1 MPRTLAPLKRAKALT
16 LTDTIFA
23 TSSGRPPAAIAVI
36 RISGPRAFA
45 AAAQLAGVL
54 PEPRRASLRGLRE
67 GDILLDRALVLTFPG
82 PATATGED
90 LVELH
95 CHGGRAVIAAV
106 EAALARVDGLRSA
119 VAGEFTRRAL
129 TNGRVDLAEAE
140 GLADLLEAET
150 EGQRRAALD
159 ATEGRVSQAIGSWMD
174 RVAMLSARIEAMLD
188 FADEDDVA
196 ADAAAFSAVRAEACA
211 LADDIAAVIDAP
223 PVERLKD
230 GLRVVIAGPP
240 NSGKSTLLNLLGD
253 REAAIVSPISGTT
266 RDRIDV
272 PVTRRGIA
280 YVLTDTAGLIASD
293 DPIEAIG
300 VARAEDAIRSANMLL
315 WLGDAPPPR
324 DDAIWM
330 HARADMAGRK
340 TMPAGPA
347 FAIAQT
353 DAGSAERVW
362 DALHARAATML
373 PRDGSLALKR
383 EQRLRC
389 AEAVAAL
396 RDPTTDPLILGEA
409 LRQARIALAAILGLD
424 ATGEML
430 DALFV
435 RFCIG
440 K

>member
-1 MPRTLAPLKRAKALT
+1 M
-16 LTDTIFA
+16 DTIFA

-36 RISGPRAFA
+36 RISGPHAFA
-45 AAAQLAGVL
+45 AATQLIGGL
-54 PEPRRASLRGLRE
+54 PEPRRASLRALRD
-67 GDILLDRALVLTFPG
+67 GDGILDRALVLTFPG

-106 EAALARVDGLRSA
+106 EAALARIAGLRPA
-119 VAGEFTRRAL
+119 AAGEFTRRAL
-129 TNGRVDLAEAE
+129 GNGRIDLAEAE

-150 EGQRRAALD
+150 EAQRRVALS
-159 ATEGRVSQAIGSWMD
+159 ATEGRVSGAIRSWMD
-174 RVAMLSARIEAMLD
+174 RVAMLSARVEAMLD

-196 ADAAAFSAVRAEACA
+196 SDAAAFEAVRDGAVA
-211 LADDIAAVIDAP
+211 LAADIAAVIDAP
-223 PVERLKD
+223 PVERLRD
-230 GLRVVIAGPP
+230 GIRVVIGGPP

-253 REAAIVSPISGTT
+253 RDAAIVSAISGTT

-272 PVTRRGIA
+272 SVTRRGVA
-280 YVLTDTAGLIASD
+280 YVLTDTAGLTATA

-300 VARAEDAIRSANMLL
+300 VARAEDAIRDADILL
-315 WLGDAPPPR
+315 WLGDAIPPR
-324 DDAIWM
+324 ADAIWI
-330 HARADMAGRK
+330 HARADVAGRERS
-340 TMPAGPA
+340 PDGRA
-347 FAIAQT
+347 FAIAQS
-353 DAGSAERVW
+353 DGGSGERVW
-362 DALHARAATML
+362 TALHDRAAAML
-373 PRDGSLALKR
+373 PREDAIALKR
-383 EQRLRC
+383 DQRRRC
-389 AEAVAAL
+389 AMAVAAL
-396 RDPTTDPLILGEA
+396 RDPIGDALILGEN

>member
-1 MPRTLAPLKRAKALT
+1 M
-16 LTDTIFA
+16 DTIFA

-45 AAAQLAGVL
+45 AAELLAGGL
-54 PEPRRASLRGLRE
+54 PEPRRASLRALRE
-67 GDILLDRALVLTFPG
+67 GEGVLDRALVLTFPG

-90 LVELH
+90 LVEFH

-106 EAALARVDGLRSA
+106 EDALGRIAGLRPA

-129 TNGRVDLAEAE
+129 GNGRIDLAEAE

-150 EGQRRAALD
+150 EAQRQAALS
-159 ATEGRVSQAIGSWMD
+159 ATEGRISQAIRSWMD
-174 RVAMLSARIEAMLD
+174 RVAMLSARVEAMLD
-188 FADEDDVA
+188 FADEDDVDS
-196 ADAAAFSAVRAEACA
+196 DAAAFAAVRADATT
-211 LADDIAAVIDAP
+211 LAADIAAVIDAP

-230 GLRVVIAGPP
+230 GLRVVIGGPP

-253 REAAIVSPISGTT
+253 RDAAIVSAISGTT

-280 YVLTDTAGLIASD
+280 YVLTDTAGLTATD

-300 VARAEDAIRSANMLL
+300 VARAEDAFRSADIPL
-315 WLGDAPPPR
+315 WLGDGAPPR
-324 DDAIWM
+324 ADAIWV
-330 HARADMAGRK
+330 HARADLPERERLPAGR
-340 TMPAGPA
+340 A
-347 FAIAQT
+347 FAIAQ
-353 DAGSAERVW
+353 DDNGSGERVW
-362 DALHARAATML
+362 TALHDRAATML
-373 PRDGSLALKR
+373 PRGDAIALKR
-383 EQRLRC
+383 DQRIRC
-389 AEAVAAL
+389 ATAEAAL
-396 RDPTTDPLILGEA
+396 RDQTTDALILGEN
-409 LRQARIALAAILGLD
+409 LRQARMSLAAILGLD
-424 ATGEML
+424 ATSEML

>member
-1 MPRTLAPLKRAKALT
+1 M
-16 LTDTIFA
+16 DTIFA

-36 RISGPRAFA
+36 RISGPHAFA
-45 AAAQLAGVL
+45 AAAQLIGGL
-54 PEPRRASLRGLRE
+54 PEPRRASLRALRD
-67 GDILLDRALVLTFPG
+67 GDGILDRALVLTFPG

-106 EAALARVDGLRSA
+106 EAALARIAGLRPA
-119 VAGEFTRRAL
+119 AAGEFTRRAL
-129 TNGRVDLAEAE
+129 GNGRIDLAEAE

-150 EGQRRAALD
+150 EAQRRVALS
-159 ATEGRVSQAIGSWMD
+159 ATEGRVSGAIRSWMD
-174 RVAMLSARIEAMLD
+174 RVAMLSARVEAMLD

-196 ADAAAFSAVRAEACA
+196 SDAAAFEAVRDGAVA
-211 LADDIAAVIDAP
+211 LAAEIAAVIDAP
-223 PVERLKD
+223 PVERLRD
-230 GLRVVIAGPP
+230 GIRVVIGGPP

-253 REAAIVSPISGTT
+253 RDAAIVSAISGTT

-272 PVTRRGIA
+272 SVTRRGVA
-280 YVLTDTAGLIASD
+280 YVLTDTAGLTATA

-300 VARAEDAIRSANMLL
+300 VARAEDAIRDADILL
-315 WLGDAPPPR
+315 WLGDAIPPR
-324 DDAIWM
+324 ADAIWI
-330 HARADMAGRK
+330 HARADVAGRERS
-340 TMPAGPA
+340 PEGRA
-347 FAIAQT
+347 FAIAQS
-353 DAGSAERVW
+353 DGGSGERVW
-362 DALHARAATML
+362 TALHDRAAAML
-373 PRDGSLALKR
+373 PREDAIALKR
-383 EQRLRC
+383 DQRRRC

-396 RDPTTDPLILGEA
+396 RDPTGDALVLGEN

>member
-1 MPRTLAPLKRAKALT
+1 M
-16 LTDTIFA
+16 DTIFA

-36 RISGPRAFA
+36 RISGPHAFA
-45 AAAQLAGVL
+45 AAAQLIGGL
-54 PEPRRASLRGLRE
+54 PEPRRASLRALRD
-67 GDILLDRALVLTFPG
+67 GDGILDRALVLTFPG

-106 EAALARVDGLRSA
+106 EAALARIAGLRPA
-119 VAGEFTRRAL
+119 AAGEFTRRAL
-129 TNGRVDLAEAE
+129 GNGRIDLAEAE

-150 EGQRRAALD
+150 EAQRRVALS
-159 ATEGRVSQAIGSWMD
+159 ATEGRVSGAIRSWMD
-174 RVAMLSARIEAMLD
+174 RVAMLSARVEAMLD

-196 ADAAAFSAVRAEACA
+196 SDAATFEAVRDGAVA
-211 LADDIAAVIDAP
+211 LAAEIAAVIDAP
-223 PVERLKD
+223 PVERLRD
-230 GLRVVIAGPP
+230 GIRVVIGGPP

-253 REAAIVSPISGTT
+253 RDAAIVSAISGTT

-272 PVTRRGIA
+272 SVTRRGVA
-280 YVLTDTAGLIASD
+280 YVLTDTAGLTATA

-300 VARAEDAIRSANMLL
+300 VARAEDAIRDADILL
-315 WLGDAPPPR
+315 WLGDAIPPR
-324 DDAIWM
+324 ADAIWI
-330 HARADMAGRK
+330 HARADVAGREGS
-340 TMPAGPA
+340 PEGRA
-347 FAIAQT
+347 FAIAQS
-353 DAGSAERVW
+353 DGGSGERVW
-362 DALHARAATML
+362 TALHDRAAAML
-373 PRDGSLALKR
+373 PREDAIALKR
-383 EQRLRC
+383 DQRRRC
-389 AEAVAAL
+389 SVAVAAL
-396 RDPTTDPLILGEA
+396 RDPTGDALILGEN

>member
-1 MPRTLAPLKRAKALT
+1 M
-16 LTDTIFA
+16 DTIFA

-45 AAAQLAGVL
+45 AGESLAGGL
-54 PEPRRASLRGLRE
+54 PEPRRASLRALRE
-67 GDILLDRALVLTFPG
+67 GDGVLDRALVLTFPG

-90 LVELH
+90 LVEFH

-106 EAALARVDGLRSA
+106 EAALGRIAGLRPA

-129 TNGRVDLAEAE
+129 GNGRIDLAEAE

-150 EGQRRAALD
+150 QTQRQAALS
-159 ATEGRVSQAIGSWMD
+159 ATEGRVSQAIRSWMD
-174 RVAMLSARIEAMLD
+174 RVAMLSARVEAMLD
-188 FADEDDVA
+188 FADEDDVDNDA
-196 ADAAAFSAVRAEACA
+196 AAFAAVRADAAA
-211 LADDIAAVIDAP
+211 LASDIAAVIDAP

-230 GLRVVIAGPP
+230 GLRVVIGGPP

-253 REAAIVSPISGTT
+253 RDAAIVSAISGTT

-280 YVLTDTAGLIASD
+280 YVLTDTAGLTATD

-300 VARAEDAIRSANMLL
+300 VARAEDAFRSADIPL
-315 WLGDAPPPR
+315 WLGDETPPR
-324 DDAIWM
+324 ADAIWV
-330 HARADMAGRK
+330 HARADIAGRERL
-340 TMPAGPA
+340 PAGRA
-347 FAIAQT
+347 FAIAQ
-353 DAGSAERVW
+353 DDGGSGERVW
-362 DALHARAATML
+362 TALHDRAVRML
-373 PRDGSLALKR
+373 PRGDAIALKR
-383 EQRLRC
+383 DQRSRC
-389 AEAVAAL
+389 ATAVAAL
-396 RDPTTDPLILGEA
+396 RDPTTDPLILGEN
-409 LRQARIALAAILGLD
+409 LRQARMSLAAILGLD

>member
-1 MPRTLAPLKRAKALT
+1 M
-16 LTDTIFA
+16 DTIFA

-36 RISGPRAFA
+36 RISGPHAFA
-45 AAAQLAGVL
+45 AAVQLIGGL
-54 PEPRRASLRGLRE
+54 PEPRRASLRALRD
-67 GDILLDRALVLTFPG
+67 GDGILDRALVLTFPG

-106 EAALARVDGLRSA
+106 EAALARIAGLRPA
-119 VAGEFTRRAL
+119 AAGEFTRRAL
-129 TNGRVDLAEAE
+129 GNGRIDLAEAE

-150 EGQRRAALD
+150 EAQRRVALS
-159 ATEGRVSQAIGSWMD
+159 ATEGRVSGAIRSWMD
-174 RVAMLSARIEAMLD
+174 RVAMLSARVEAMLD

-196 ADAAAFSAVRAEACA
+196 SDAAAFEAVRDGAVA
-211 LADDIAAVIDAP
+211 LAADIAAVIDAP
-223 PVERLKD
+223 PVERLRD
-230 GLRVVIAGPP
+230 GIRVVIGGPP

-253 REAAIVSPISGTT
+253 RDAAIVSAISGTT

-272 PVTRRGIA
+272 SVTRRGVA
-280 YVLTDTAGLIASD
+280 YVLTDTAGLTATA

-300 VARAEDAIRSANMLL
+300 VARAEDAIRDADILL
-315 WLGDAPPPR
+315 WLGDAIPPR
-324 DDAIWM
+324 ADAIWI
-330 HARADMAGRK
+330 HARADVAGRERS
-340 TMPAGPA
+340 PEGRA
-347 FAIAQT
+347 FAIAQS
-353 DAGSAERVW
+353 DGGSGERVW
-362 DALHARAATML
+362 TALHDRAAAML
-373 PRDGSLALKR
+373 PREDAIALKR
-383 EQRLRC
+383 DQRRRC

-396 RDPTTDPLILGEA
+396 RDPTGDALVLGEN

>member
-1 MPRTLAPLKRAKALT
+1 M
-16 LTDTIFA
+16 DTIFA

-36 RISGPRAFA
+36 RISGPHAFA
-45 AAAQLAGVL
+45 AAAQLIGGL
-54 PEPRRASLRGLRE
+54 PEPRRASLRALRD
-67 GDILLDRALVLTFPG
+67 GDGILDRALVLTFPG

-106 EAALARVDGLRSA
+106 EAALARIAGLRPA
-119 VAGEFTRRAL
+119 AAGEFTRRAL
-129 TNGRVDLAEAE
+129 GNGRIDLAEAE

-150 EGQRRAALD
+150 EAQRRVALS
-159 ATEGRVSQAIGSWMD
+159 ATEGRVSGAIRSWMD
-174 RVAMLSARIEAMLD
+174 RVAMLSARVEAMLD

-196 ADAAAFSAVRAEACA
+196 SDAAAFEAVRDGAVA
-211 LADDIAAVIDAP
+211 LAADIAAVIDAP
-223 PVERLKD
+223 PVERLRD
-230 GLRVVIAGPP
+230 GIRVVIGGPP

-253 REAAIVSPISGTT
+253 RDAAIVSAISGTT

-272 PVTRRGIA
+272 SVTRRGVA
-280 YVLTDTAGLIASD
+280 YVLTDTAGLTATA

-300 VARAEDAIRSANMLL
+300 VARAEDAIRDADILL
-315 WLGDAPPPR
+315 WLGDAIPPR
-324 DDAIWM
+324 ADAIWI
-330 HARADMAGRK
+330 HARADVAGRERS
-340 TMPAGPA
+340 PEGRA
-347 FAIAQT
+347 FAIAQS
-353 DAGSAERVW
+353 DGGSGERVW
-362 DALHARAATML
+362 TALHDRAAAML
-373 PRDGSLALKR
+373 PREDAIALKR
-383 EQRLRC
+383 DQRRRC
-389 AEAVAAL
+389 AMAVAAL
-396 RDPTTDPLILGEA
+396 RDPIGDALILGEN

>member
-1 MPRTLAPLKRAKALT
+1 M
-16 LTDTIFA
+16 DTIFA

-36 RISGPRAFA
+36 RISGPHAFA
-45 AAAQLAGVL
+45 AAAQLIGGL
-54 PEPRRASLRGLRE
+54 PEPRRASLRALRD
-67 GDILLDRALVLTFPG
+67 GDGILDRALVLTFPG

-95 CHGGRAVIAAV
+95 CHGGRAVITAV
-106 EAALARVDGLRSA
+106 EAALGRIAGLRPA
-119 VAGEFTRRAL
+119 AAGEFTRRAL
-129 TNGRVDLAEAE
+129 GNGRIDLAEAE

-150 EGQRRAALD
+150 EAQRRVALS
-159 ATEGRVSQAIGSWMD
+159 ATEGRVSGAIRSWMD
-174 RVAMLSARIEAMLD
+174 RVAMLSARVEAMLD

-196 ADAAAFSAVRAEACA
+196 SDAAAFEAVRDGAVA
-211 LADDIAAVIDAP
+211 LAADIAAVIDAP
-223 PVERLKD
+223 PVERLRD
-230 GLRVVIAGPP
+230 GIRVVIGGPP

-253 REAAIVSPISGTT
+253 RDAAIVSAISGTT

-272 PVTRRGIA
+272 SVTRRGVA
-280 YVLTDTAGLIASD
+280 YVLTDTAGLTATA

-300 VARAEDAIRSANMLL
+300 VARAEDAIRDADILL
-315 WLGDAPPPR
+315 WLGDAIPPR
-324 DDAIWM
+324 ADAIWI
-330 HARADMAGRK
+330 HARADVAGRERS
-340 TMPAGPA
+340 PQGRA
-347 FAIAQT
+347 FAIAQS
-353 DAGSAERVW
+353 DGGSGERVW
-362 DALHARAATML
+362 TALHDRAAAML
-373 PRDGSLALKR
+373 PREDAIALKR
-383 EQRLRC
+383 DQRRRC

-396 RDPTTDPLILGEA
+396 RDPTGDALVLGEN

>member
-1 MPRTLAPLKRAKALT
+1 M
-16 LTDTIFA
+16 DTIFA

-45 AAAQLAGVL
+45 AAERLAGVL
-54 PEPRRASLRGLRE
+54 PEPRRASLRALRE
-67 GDILLDRALVLTFPG
+67 GDTLLDRSLVLVFPG

-90 LVELH
+90 LVEFH

-106 EAALARVDGLRSA
+106 EAALTRIEGLRLA

-129 TNGRVDLAEAE
+129 ANGRIDLAEAE

-159 ATEGRVSQAIGSWMD
+159 ATEGRVSLAIRGWMD
-174 RVAMLSARIEAMLD
+174 RAAMLSARVEAMLD
-188 FADEDDVA
+188 FADEDDVDS
-196 ADAAAFSAVRAEACA
+196 DAAAFAAIRAGATE
-211 LADDIAAVIDAP
+211 LAADIATVIDAP

-253 REAAIVSPISGTT
+253 RDAAIVSPISGTT

-280 YVLTDTAGLIASD
+280 YVLTDTAGLVGTD

-300 VARAEDAIRSANMLL
+300 VARAEDAIRLADIVL
-315 WLGDAPPPR
+315 WLGDARPPR
-324 DDAIWM
+324 DDAIWV
-330 HARADMAGRK
+330 HARADVVGRENVPAGR
-340 TMPAGPA
+340 A
-347 FAIAQT
+347 FAVAQA
-353 DAGSAERVW
+353 DCGSGERVW
-362 DALHARAATML
+362 GALHDRAIGML
-373 PRDGSLALKR
+373 PHDDALALKR

-389 AEAVAAL
+389 ADAIAAL
-396 RDPTTDPLILGEA
+396 RDPTNDPLILGEA
-409 LRQARIALAAILGLD
+409 LRQARMALAAILGLD

-430 DALFV
+430 DALFI

>member
-1 MPRTLAPLKRAKALT
+1 M
-16 LTDTIFA
+16 DTIFA

-36 RISGPRAFA
+36 RISGPHAFA
-45 AAAQLAGVL
+45 AAAQLIGGL
-54 PEPRRASLRGLRE
+54 PEPRRASLRALRD
-67 GDILLDRALVLTFPG
+67 GDGILDRALVLTFPG

-106 EAALARVDGLRSA
+106 EAALARIAGLRPA
-119 VAGEFTRRAL
+119 AAGEFTRRAL
-129 TNGRVDLAEAE
+129 GNGRIDLAEAE

-150 EGQRRAALD
+150 EAQRRVALS
-159 ATEGRVSQAIGSWMD
+159 ATEGRVSGAIRSWMD
-174 RVAMLSARIEAMLD
+174 RVAMLSARVEAMLD

-196 ADAAAFSAVRAEACA
+196 SDAAAFEAVRDGAVA
-211 LADDIAAVIDAP
+211 LAADIAAVIDAP
-223 PVERLKD
+223 PVERLRD
-230 GLRVVIAGPP
+230 GIRVVIGGPP

-253 REAAIVSPISGTT
+253 RDAAIVSAISGTT

-272 PVTRRGIA
+272 SVTRRGVA
-280 YVLTDTAGLIASD
+280 YVLTDTAGLTATA

-300 VARAEDAIRSANMLL
+300 VARAEDAIRDADILL
-315 WLGDAPPPR
+315 WLGDAIPPR
-324 DDAIWM
+324 ADAIWI
-330 HARADMAGRK
+330 HARADVAGRERS
-340 TMPAGPA
+340 PEGRA
-347 FAIAQT
+347 FAIAQS
-353 DAGSAERVW
+353 DGGSGERVW
-362 DALHARAATML
+362 TALHDRAAPML
-373 PRDGSLALKR
+373 PREDAIALKR
-383 EQRLRC
+383 DQRRRC

-396 RDPTTDPLILGEA
+396 RDPTGDALVLGEN

>member
-1 MPRTLAPLKRAKALT
+1 M
-16 LTDTIFA
+16 DTIFA

-36 RISGPRAFA
+36 RISGPHAFA
-45 AAAQLAGVL
+45 AAAQLIGGL
-54 PEPRRASLRGLRE
+54 PEPRRASLRALRD
-67 GDILLDRALVLTFPG
+67 GDGILDRALVLTFPG

-106 EAALARVDGLRSA
+106 EAALAGIAGLRPA
-119 VAGEFTRRAL
+119 AAGEFTRRAL
-129 TNGRVDLAEAE
+129 GNGRIDLAEAE

-150 EGQRRAALD
+150 EAQRRVALS
-159 ATEGRVSQAIGSWMD
+159 ATEGRVSGAIRSWMD
-174 RVAMLSARIEAMLD
+174 RVAMLSARVEAMLD

-196 ADAAAFSAVRAEACA
+196 SDAAAFEAVRDGAVA
-211 LADDIAAVIDAP
+211 LAADIAAIIDAP
-223 PVERLKD
+223 PVERLRD
-230 GLRVVIAGPP
+230 GIRVVIGGPP

-253 REAAIVSPISGTT
+253 RDAAIVSAISGTT

-272 PVTRRGIA
+272 SVTRRGVA
-280 YVLTDTAGLIASD
+280 YVLTDTAGLTATA

-300 VARAEDAIRSANMLL
+300 VARAEDAIRDADILL
-315 WLGDAPPPR
+315 WLGDAIPPR
-324 DDAIWM
+324 ADAIWI
-330 HARADMAGRK
+330 HARADVAGRERS
-340 TMPAGPA
+340 PEGRA
-347 FAIAQT
+347 FAIAQS
-353 DAGSAERVW
+353 DGGSGERVW
-362 DALHARAATML
+362 TALHDRAVAML
-373 PRDGSLALKR
+373 PREDAIALKR
-383 EQRLRC
+383 DQRRRC

-396 RDPTTDPLILGEA
+396 RDPTGDALVLGEN

>member
-1 MPRTLAPLKRAKALT
+1 M
-16 LTDTIFA
+16 DTIFA

-36 RISGPRAFA
+36 RISGPHAFA
-45 AAAQLAGVL
+45 AAEQLIGGL
-54 PEPRRASLRGLRE
+54 PEPRRASLRALRD
-67 GDILLDRALVLTFPG
+67 GDGILDRALVLTFPG

-106 EAALARVDGLRSA
+106 EAALARIAGLRPA
-119 VAGEFTRRAL
+119 AAGEFTRRAL
-129 TNGRVDLAEAE
+129 GNGRIDLAEAE

-150 EGQRRAALD
+150 EAQRRVALS
-159 ATEGRVSQAIGSWMD
+159 ATEGRVSGAIRSWMD
-174 RVAMLSARIEAMLD
+174 RVAMLSARVEAMLD

-196 ADAAAFSAVRAEACA
+196 SDAAAFEAVREGAVA
-211 LADDIAAVIDAP
+211 LAAEIAAVIDAP
-223 PVERLKD
+223 PVERLRD
-230 GLRVVIAGPP
+230 GTRVVIGGPP

-253 REAAIVSPISGTT
+253 RDAAIVSAISGTT

-272 PVTRRGIA
+272 SVTRRGVA
-280 YVLTDTAGLIASD
+280 YVLTDTAGLTATA

-300 VARAEDAIRSANMLL
+300 VARAEDAIRDADILL
-315 WLGDAPPPR
+315 WLGDAIPPR
-324 DDAIWM
+324 ADAIWI
-330 HARADMAGRK
+330 HARADVAGRERS
-340 TMPAGPA
+340 PEGRA
-347 FAIAQT
+347 FAIAQS
-353 DAGSAERVW
+353 DGGSGERVW
-362 DALHARAATML
+362 TALHDRAAAML
-373 PRDGSLALKR
+373 PREDAIALKR
-383 EQRLRC
+383 DQRRRC
-389 AEAVAAL
+389 AMAVAAL
-396 RDPTTDPLILGEA
+396 RDPTGDALILGEN